1 MEQRIPKDLRLH
13 ETTTTATTTTTPTT
27 TTRKKKKNTTTT
39 SDQAFPIRRSTLPGQ
54 AVRVLR
60 FPPVFAGNIKE
71 GVWEIGCRTPAH
83 RDLRFSNGAVG
94 SLSSISNIKMA
105 RNSVS
110 LVQLQQRAAEAD
122 ALISS
127 LKVQLADLR
136 QKTMSKACEEKEKQL
151 RAENKKLEQEIS
163 LVKEQLI
170 KAEIRNGLQQVLVSP
185 EGPPT
190 HVAAPPITSPK
201 DTQKMVKVKS
211 ENKAEKK
218 DKEKKI
224 AAPDQK
230 PVDISRLDLRVGLI
244 LEAHRHPDA
253 DTLYVE
259 SIDVGEATPRTI
271 ISGLVQHIP
280 LEQMQKRLVV
290 VLCNLKPVKMRGIV
304 SQGMVMCASSP
315 DKVEILDPPGDSL
328 PGERVTCRSFTGEP
342 DKELNPK
349 KKVWEA
355 VQPELRTNK
364 HRAATYK
371 GVPFEVQE
379 RGIYMQHL
387 HENPDTTCPI
397 SC

>member
-1 MEQRIPKDLRLH
+1 MRVI
-13 ETTTTATTTTTPTT
+13 A
-27 TTRKKKKNTTTT
+27 
-39 SDQAFPIRRSTLPGQ
+39 STLIKLQ
-54 AVRVLR
+54 I
-60 FPPVFAGNIKE
+60 PVTE
-71 GVWEIGCRTPAH
+71 SET
-83 RDLRFSNGAVG
+83 
-94 SLSSISNIKMA
+94 IKMA
-105 RNSVS
+105 HNSAL
-110 LVQLQQRAAEAD
+110 LVQLQQKAVEAD

-127 LKVQLADLR
+127 LKVQLADLH
-136 QKTMSKACEEKEKQL
+136 QKTMSKACEEKEMHL

-170 KAEIRNGLQQVLVSP
+170 KAEIRNGFGWCALRAVQQVLVSP
-185 EGPPT
+185 EDPPT
-190 HVAAPPITSPK
+190 NVAASPVASPK
-201 DTQKMVKVKS
+201 DMQKKVKAKS

-328 PGERVTCRSFTGEP
+328 PGERVACPGFAGEP

-355 VQPELRTNK
+355 VQPELRTNN
-364 HRAATYK
+364 HLVATYK
-371 GVPFEVQE
+371 GVPFDVQE
-379 RGIYMQHL
+379 RGECRAQSMCDAAIR
-387 HENPDTTCPI
+387 
-397 SC
+397 